1 MRFPKPTRPL
11 AMKNILFVLAFVSI
25 AFVAK
30 SQDFGTSIKMPL
42 AFTQYY
48 LSPQLMNPAYTGFE
62 ARYKLGLNYR
72 GHWSD
77 FPGSPKSFAAHYN
90 GPATDRVGIGA
101 LLFTESFGAENRF
114 RGQVSYAYRFGS
126 EDYKM
131 SLGLSTDYSQFR
143 LDNSAITNPLYDEN
157 DPLVMDALDG
167 RRYFGATIGFY
178 TEYQDQFFFGLSLPQ
193 IVFTRIDEGES
204 TDSETSFNYVATLG
218 TWIDVP
224 DYDLVLEPS
233 LYLKKI
239 GNAPL
244 HVDINVIGRFL
255 DDRLY
260 GGLSY
265 SIGAGNRFG
274 FLVGARINN
283 FRFYYGYDV
292 SYQDFQDY
300 NNGSHEV
307 TLSFDLFSK
316 FQQSNTPP
324 AEDADMEK

>member
-1 MRFPKPTRPL
+1 
-11 AMKNILFVLAFVSI
+11 MKKILLLFVFISTVSTLW
-25 AFVAK
+25 

-48 LSPQLMNPAYTGFE
+48 LSPQLMNPASTGFHGQ
-62 ARYKLGLNYR
+62 YKLGMNYR
-72 GHWSD
+72 SYWSD
-77 FPGSPKSFAAHYN
+77 FPGAPKSFAAHYN

-101 LLFTESFGAENRF
+101 MLFTESFGVENRF
-114 RGQVSYAYRFGS
+114 RGQLSYAYRFGS
-126 EDYKM
+126 DDYKM

-143 LDNSAITNPLYDEN
+143 LDNTAITNELYDAN

-178 TEYQDQFFFGLSLPQ
+178 TEYKKQFFFGLSLPQ
-193 IVFTRIDEGES
+193 IVFARIDDGES
-204 TDSETSFNYVATLG
+204 GDGETSFNYIATLG
-218 TWIDVP
+218 TWVDVP

-233 LYLKKI
+233 LYLKKV

-244 HVDINVIGRFL
+244 HVDINVVGKFL

-265 SIGAGNRFG
+265 SLGAGNRFG

-292 SYQDFQDY
+292 SYQEFQDY

-316 FQQSNTPP
+316 FQKSAMTVK
-324 AEDADMEK
+324 EVETME